1 MKKTLLL
8 LTLTLSFVLTTSAQ
22 TSGGPDAFGYTWL
35 HSNAP
40 GGPVYNWIDILP
52 VGTQLN
58 GLSDDNSVGWVP
70 MGFDFRYYWSDYNQV
85 RVGSNG
91 WISFNNVGN
100 IAHGFPNIPTP
111 GGNGDNYVAPFMVD
125 LNFASEGNPGKVY
138 YWSNNVDTFI
148 VTYYQASFWVNAQPD
163 FTGSNTF
170 QVIFTTTD
178 NSITFQYAE
187 QSGFVQNTVLN
198 DIIIGI
204 ENVSGAI
211 GLQCTVDNYP
221 VAPAAIKFYY
231 PQTIT
236 LQIPD
241 LKPAWNQN
249 DENAGLFF
257 FKGSATYLQS
267 NITNVGNA
275 TVNPPSTAIANFL
288 NAQNVSGYSSSKQ
301 LGAIA
306 PAADT
311 LIHFDGALEL
321 DNPGNYTYRVSVSNN
336 SDLNNYNNNTD
347 FEIVVVDS
355 ANGEVMLSYV
365 PQDST
370 MTTFVSWNGGGST
383 SGAAIKIV
391 PPYYP
396 ATIVGAEFYVMSNL
410 GGFNPI
416 PNGFTANV
424 VTENVQ
430 GQPAVIQ
437 TSQSVSNSVLYPSQ
451 WNRVN
456 FTNPYT
462 VTSGNVYVSWIMGG
476 DSIAIGTHPYGP
488 ISNRSYEILD
498 GDWAEYRQGANEDL
512 GIRVIISSAGAH
524 PDTTVLGVD
533 NLVFENDV
541 VLYQN
546 YPNPTQTAT
555 TVEFYLPQNT
565 AADFSLYN
573 TAGELVNTISF
584 SLLNKGKHHV
594 DINTAKLATGIYYYT
609 LAVKGKVYSKKML
622 ISK

>member
-1 MKKTLLL
+1 MKNPLLL
-8 LTLTLSFVLTTSAQ
+8 FFVSCFSFLPSFAQ
-22 TSGGPDAFGYTWL
+22 ISGGPDAFGYTWL

-52 VGTQLN
+52 VATDLN
-58 GLSDDNSVGWVP
+58 GLTDDNSVGWVP
-70 MGFDFRYYWSDYNQV
+70 IGFDFHYYWTDYNQV

-100 IAHGFPNIPTP
+100 IAHSFPLIPTP
-111 GGNGDNYVAPFMVD
+111 GGNGDNYVAPFMTD
-125 LNFASEGNPGKVY
+125 LNFDSEGNPGKIY

-148 VTYYQASFWVNAQPD
+148 VTYYQAPFWINSQPD

-170 QVIFTTTD
+170 QVIFTNTD
-178 NSITFQYAE
+178 SSITFQYQE
-187 QSGFVQNTVLN
+187 QTGFVQNTGLN
-198 DIIIGI
+198 DVVIGI
-204 ENVSGAI
+204 ENVTGAI
-211 GLQCTVDNYP
+211 GLQCTVNNYP
-221 VAPAAIKFYY
+221 VVPAAIKFYY
-231 PQTIT
+231 PQTVS
-236 LQIPD
+236 LEIPD

-257 FKGSATYLQS
+257 FKGSATYLET

-275 TVNPPSTAIANFL
+275 TVTTSSNVIANFL
-288 NAQNVSGYSSSKQ
+288 DVQNVSSYSSTKTI
-301 LGAIA
+301 GAIT
-306 PAADT
+306 PQADT
-311 LIHFDGALEL
+311 TISFDAVLSL
-321 DNPGNYTYRVSVSNN
+321 NNPGDYTYRVSVSNS
-336 SDLNNYNNNTD
+336 SDPNIYNNNND
-347 FEIVVVDS
+347 FEMVVVDS
-355 ANGEVMLSYV
+355 ANGEVVLSYV
-365 PQDST
+365 PKDST
-370 MTTFVSWNGGGST
+370 FLTYVLWNGGGNT
-383 SGAAIKIV
+383 SGAAIKVI

-396 ATIVGAEFYVMSNL
+396 ATIVGAEFFVMSNL

-430 GQPAVIQ
+430 GEPAVIQ
-437 TSQSVSNSVLYPSQ
+437 TSETVSNSGLLPSQ

-462 VTSGNVYVSWIMGG
+462 VSSGPFYLSWIMGG

-524 PDTTVLGVD
+524 PDTTVLGV
-533 NLVFENDV
+533 NENSIVSDEV

-546 YPNPTQTAT
+546 YPNPADETT
-555 TVEFYLPQNT
+555 TVQFYVPANAAAEFN
-565 AADFSLYN
+565 LYDVKG
-573 TAGELVNTISF
+573 TLINTISF
-584 SLLNKGKHHV
+584 SSLNKGMHRV
-594 DINTAKLATGIYYYT
+594 DINTAKLAAGLYYYSLST
-609 LAVKGKVYSKKML
+609 GNNSYTKKMVV
-622 ISK
+622 K